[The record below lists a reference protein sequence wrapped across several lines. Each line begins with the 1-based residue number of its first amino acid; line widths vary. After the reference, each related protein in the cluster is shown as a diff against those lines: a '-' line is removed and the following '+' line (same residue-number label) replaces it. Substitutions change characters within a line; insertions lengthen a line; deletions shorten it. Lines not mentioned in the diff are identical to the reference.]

1 MFPVQAET
9 SRWARAGMITF
20 EDVVSP
26 RTIISV
32 TKRQS
37 NSTQHQLVNSTRCF
51 DSNSLG
57 KRSTEK
63 NFHEKRS
70 TGEKMSTVKW
80 STR

>member
-9 SRWARAGMITF
+9 SRWARAGMIIF

-26 RTIISV
+26 RTIISD
-32 TKRQS
+32 TQQQS

-57 KRSTEK
+57 KKVHGKKLPRK
-63 NFHEKRS
+63 KVH
-70 TGEKMSTVKW
+70 W
-80 STR
+80 